1 MPRLAHAL
9 SWPNDKPST
18 GHYKITQFCYLP
30 RYCRRYSTECLADHA
45 ALGDKNEGNR
55 LTVIATD
62 RAGQSGFCCRLSA
75 KRHWRLFCIN
85 DDGTTTDTVP
95 NEVNGM
101 DTYSNNGGY
110 TSSLPDRSGADEAL
124 EGSSL
129 STQQGVGS
137 GQSDS
142 ALAGRDWHSPA
153 NLNDGAATSSM
164 SLLDKP

>member
-30 RYCRRYSTECLADHA
+30 RYCRRYSTECLADHT

-55 LTVIATD
+55 LTVIASD

-129 STQQGVGS
+129 STQQVVGS

>member
-9 SWPNDKPST
+9 SRRTTNRPPV
-18 GHYKITQFCYLP
+18 ITKLHSFVTY
-30 RYCRRYSTECLADHA
+30 RATA
-45 ALGDKNEGNR
+45 AAIVQNVWQTTRPGDKNEGNR
-55 LTVIATD
+55 LTVIASD

>member
-1 MPRLAHAL
+1 RTLFPGRTTNRPPVITKLHSFVTYRATAAAIVQNVWQTTRPWEIRMKEIGLPLLLLTALASPAFAADCQ
-9 SWPNDKPST
+9 PNGIGGS
-18 GHYKITQFCYLP
+18 
-30 RYCRRYSTECLADHA
+30 
-45 ALGDKNEGNR
+45 
-55 LTVIATD
+55 
-62 RAGQSGFCCRLSA
+62 
-75 KRHWRLFCIN
+75 FCIN

>member
-1 MPRLAHAL
+1 MKEIGLPLLLLTALASPAFAADCQ
-9 SWPNDKPST
+9 PNGIGGS
-18 GHYKITQFCYLP
+18 
-30 RYCRRYSTECLADHA
+30 
-45 ALGDKNEGNR
+45 
-55 LTVIATD
+55 
-62 RAGQSGFCCRLSA
+62 
-75 KRHWRLFCIN
+75 FCIN

-129 STQQGVGS
+129 STQQVVGS
-137 GQSDS
+137 EQSDS

>member
-1 MPRLAHAL
+1 MKEIGLPLLLLTALASPAFAADCQ
-9 SWPNDKPST
+9 PNGIGGS
-18 GHYKITQFCYLP
+18 
-30 RYCRRYSTECLADHA
+30 
-45 ALGDKNEGNR
+45 
-55 LTVIATD
+55 
-62 RAGQSGFCCRLSA
+62 
-75 KRHWRLFCIN
+75 FCIN

-129 STQQGVGS
+129 SMQQGVGS

>member
-1 MPRLAHAL
+1 MPRLTHAL

-30 RYCRRYSTECLADHA
+30 RYCRRYSTECLADHT

-164 SLLDKP
+164 SMLDKP

>member
-30 RYCRRYSTECLADHA
+30 RYCRRYSTECLADHT

-62 RAGQSGFCCRLSA
+62 RAGQSGFAADCQPNGIGGS
-75 KRHWRLFCIN
+75 FCIN

>member
-9 SWPNDKPST
+9 SGRTTNRPPV
-18 GHYKITQFCYLP
+18 ITKLHSFVTY
-30 RYCRRYSTECLADHA
+30 RATA
-45 ALGDKNEGNR
+45 AAIVQNVWQTTRPGDKNEGNR

-62 RAGQSGFCCRLSA
+62 RAGQSGFGCRLSA

>member
-1 MPRLAHAL
+1 MKEIGLPLLLLTALASPAFAADCQ
-9 SWPNDKPST
+9 PNGIGGS
-18 GHYKITQFCYLP
+18 
-30 RYCRRYSTECLADHA
+30 
-45 ALGDKNEGNR
+45 
-55 LTVIATD
+55 
-62 RAGQSGFCCRLSA
+62 
-75 KRHWRLFCIN
+75 FCIN

-142 ALAGRDWHSPA
+142 VDYYFKNRLSKNSKELQQIRPA
-153 NLNDGAATSSM
+153 DR
-164 SLLDKP
+164 

>member
-1 MPRLAHAL
+1 MPRLTHAL

-30 RYCRRYSTECLADHA
+30 RYCRRYSTECLADHT

-153 NLNDGAATSSM
+153 NLNDGAAASSM

>member
-1 MPRLAHAL
+1 MKEIGLPLLLLTALASPAFAADCQ
-9 SWPNDKPST
+9 PNGIGGS
-18 GHYKITQFCYLP
+18 
-30 RYCRRYSTECLADHA
+30 
-45 ALGDKNEGNR
+45 
-55 LTVIATD
+55 
-62 RAGQSGFCCRLSA
+62 
-75 KRHWRLFCIN
+75 FCIN

-110 TSSLPDRSGADEAL
+110 ISSLPDRSGADEAL

-153 NLNDGAATSSM
+153 NLNDGAAASSM

>member
-1 MPRLAHAL
+1 MPRLTHAL

-30 RYCRRYSTECLADHA
+30 RYCRRYSTECLADHT